1 MTFIQEVMFCCY
13 LLFSHFQAIK
23 SVNLCTYFIRHLMQL
38 LYIHRQRHIA
48 LTHRKKG
55 VNKMTQGGCRV
66 ADTS

>member
-1 MTFIQEVMFCCY
+1 MTLIQEVMFCY

-23 SVNLCTYFIRHLMQL
+23 PVNLCTYFIRHLMQL
-38 LYIHRQRHIA
+38 LYIHRERRIA
-48 LTHRKKG
+48 LTRRKIC